1 MAKIRTWSKWQS
13 CTDSFL
19 RTTSAGKTSRTMMDS
34 LHYITNMF
42 KDTWRKNEVVSVL
55 FLDLNSAF
63 QSVVLEHLLHNMSG
77 GVSHQSM

>member
-1 MAKIRTWSKWQS
+1 
-13 CTDSFL
+13 
-19 RTTSAGKTSRTMMDS
+19 MDS